1 MKFAIAGKGGVGKTT
16 IAGTLARLMA
26 RDGYNVIAVD
36 ADPAMNLAYAIG
48 IPSQVARIIVPISEN
63 ADLVEERTGVRPGGG
78 VGAIFSLTPKVDD
91 IAEKY
96 GVQGPEGVKLLV
108 MGTIRAGGSGCM
120 CPANA
125 LLRALLRHMI
135 FERKDVLILDMEAG
149 IEHLGRGT
157 AKGVNAMLNIVEPG
171 AQSVETTL
179 RINKLAVEI
188 GVDQV
193 LAVGNKIS
201 GTEDRRFIEKAMET
215 AGLSIIGYIPFD
227 PAIMRADM
235 LRNAPIDY
243 APSSPAI
250 EAIKTLKTKLLA
262 KFKGDK

>member
-1 MKFAIAGKGGVGKTT
+1 MKFAIVGKGGVGKTT
-16 IAGTLARLMA
+16 IAGTLARFIA

-48 IPSQVARIIVPISEN
+48 VPAEVAKGIVPISEN
-63 ADLVEERTGVRPGGG
+63 SDLVEDRTGARPGGG
-78 VGAIFSLTPKVDD
+78 AGAIFSLTPKVDD

-96 GVQGPEGVKLLV
+96 GVPGPEGVKLLV
-108 MGTIRAGGSGCM
+108 MGTVRAGGSGCM

-157 AKGVNAMLNIVEPG
+157 ARGVNAMLNIVEPG
-171 AQSVETTL
+171 TQSVETTF
-179 RINKLAVEI
+179 RIKKLAVEI
-188 GVDQV
+188 GIDQV
-193 LAVGNKIS
+193 FAVGNKIS
-201 GTEDRRFIEKAMET
+201 SSEDQRFVEKAMET
-215 AGLSIIGYIPFD
+215 AGLPIMGYIPFD

-235 LRNAPIDY
+235 FRCAPIDY
-243 APSSPAI
+243 APSSSAV
-250 EAIKTLKTKLLA
+250 EAIKTLKTRLLE
-262 KFKGDK
+262 KFKGIR

>member
-16 IAGTLARLMA
+16 IAGTLARLIA

-48 IPSQVARIIVPISEN
+48 IPVEVAKGIVPISEN
-63 ADLVEERTGVRPGGG
+63 ADLVEERTGARPGEGTG
-78 VGAIFSLTPKVDD
+78 SIFSLTPKVDD

-96 GVQGPEGVKLLV
+96 GIQGPDGVKLLV
-108 MGTIRAGGSGCM
+108 MGTVRAGGSGCL

-125 LLRALLRHMI
+125 LLRALLRHMV

-171 AQSVETTL
+171 TQSIETTL
-179 RINKLAVEI
+179 RIKKLAVEI

-193 LAVGNKIS
+193 FAIGNKIS
-201 GTEDRRFIEKAMET
+201 GAEDQHFIEKAMET
-215 AGLSIIGYIPFD
+215 AGLPIMGYIPFD

-235 LRNAPIDY
+235 FRQAPIDY
-243 APSSPAI
+243 APSSAAI
-250 EAIKTLKTKLLA
+250 GAIKTLKTKLLA